1 MVSDGGVDG
10 EGQERERAYGKD
22 DVFLGCDLL
31 FTHRLGELAQVVM
44 DLPNYNLGFF
54 AGKNHIQEAG
64 GSFLGESTVF
74 SAFHVK
80 AFDFELVDIFAVDF
94 KHVDSGIFLFGVE

>member
-1 MVSDGGVDG
+1 
-10 EGQERERAYGKD
+10 
-22 DVFLGCDLL
+22 
-31 FTHRLGELAQVVM
+31 M
-44 DLPNYNLGFF
+44 DLPNHNFGFF

-80 AFDFELVDIFAVDF
+80 AFNFELVDIFAVDF
-94 KHVDSGIFLFGVE
+94 KHVDSGIFLFGVEEQSAEDIVDVDFQELVSFVD